1 MEMNFDPI
9 TGKPIENGGAST
21 GSDFDPMTGKPTGGG
36 NASAGGF
43 DPMTGEPTG
52 GGNAFGGGFDPMTG
66 QPIGGGNASSGMSFD
81 PMTGEPIREG
91 SASAGTGFDP
101 MTGQP
106 IGGGSA
112 PTGGF
117 DPMTGQPIGGGSAPS
132 GMGFDPMTGQ
142 PLGKGAGKKSF
153 GALKWVLGIA
163 VPVVAVG
170 VVVFAGI
177 KSGLFLGKSGK
188 VMMAVNNTFQDST
201 HLAEDL
207 NFADILDSDKYTVE
221 VSGEMPEG
229 SAAITYGV
237 SSDDKM
243 LSGNLDISGMPEMEF
258 LAMLDSEALRL
269 SIPSLDDQVYAYYYQ
284 SENDGYLMS
293 NVDQESID
301 AMNDALASLYSNSDY
316 EDMVNDLKDCVKDE
330 LKNLEFEKASAREY
344 EVDGKDRS
352 CKGYVTVI
360 TADNMINIVDAMED
374 LFADQYGAQ
383 YELMMRENFDEL
395 RYELDAM
402 SDIELTFYIYK
413 NKLSA
418 VNLYCEGSEIEW
430 RFLGGDTRMQN
441 MEIVADGETVMEVRG
456 SVEGT
461 EERTRVFADDVE
473 VLDLQYDYKSGDF
486 KVNAGQLFSCKGN
499 IQSGKKEFSITLDR
513 LEYAFL
519 EADINGTVTVK
530 KGVEKLDMDGEEFDI
545 GNASLS
551 DVEELG
557 MKFYGLFGLSGLF

>member
-21 GSDFDPMTGKPTGGG
+21 GSGFDPMTGRPTGGG
-36 NASAGGF
+36 NASADGF

-91 SASAGTGFDP
+91 SASAGSGFDP

-243 LSGNLDISGMPEMEF
+243 LSGNLDISGMPEIEF
-258 LAMLDSEALRL
+258 SAMLDSEALRL

-301 AMNDALASLYSNSDY
+301 AMNDALVSLYSNSDY

>member
-9 TGKPIENGGAST
+9 TGKPIENEGAST
-21 GSDFDPMTGKPTGGG
+21 GSGFDPMTGRPTGGG
-36 NASAGGF
+36 NASADGF

-91 SASAGTGFDP
+91 SASAG
-101 MTGQP
+101 
-106 IGGGSA
+106 S
-112 PTGGF
+112 GF

-243 LSGNLDISGMPEMEF
+243 LSGNLDISGMPEIEF
-258 LAMLDSEALRL
+258 SAMLDSEALRL

-301 AMNDALASLYSNSDY
+301 AMNDALVSLYSNSDY

-473 VLDLQYDYKSGDF
+473 VLDLQYDYKSGNF

>member
-21 GSDFDPMTGKPTGGG
+21 GSDFDPMTGRPTGGG

-91 SASAGTGFDP
+91 SASAGSGFDP

-229 SAAITYGV
+229 SAEFTYGV

-243 LSGNLDISGMPEMEF
+243 LSGNFDISGMPEIEF
-258 LAMLDSEALRL
+258 SAMLDSEALRL

-301 AMNDALASLYSNSDY
+301 AMNDALVSLYSNSDY

>member
-21 GSDFDPMTGKPTGGG
+21 GSGFDPMTGRPTGGG
-36 NASAGGF
+36 NASADGF

-91 SASAGTGFDP
+91 SASAGSGFDP

-117 DPMTGQPIGGGSAPS
+117 DPMTSQPIGGGSAPS

-243 LSGNLDISGMPEMEF
+243 LSGNLDISGMPEIEF
-258 LAMLDSEALRL
+258 SAMLDSEALRL

-301 AMNDALASLYSNSDY
+301 AMNDALVSLYSNSDY

-473 VLDLQYDYKSGDF
+473 VLDLQYDYKSGNF

>member
-21 GSDFDPMTGKPTGGG
+21 GSGFDPMTGRPTGGG
-36 NASAGGF
+36 NASADGF

-91 SASAGTGFDP
+91 SASAGSGFDP

-243 LSGNLDISGMPEMEF
+243 LSGNLDISGMPEIEF
-258 LAMLDSEALRL
+258 SAMLDSEALRL

-301 AMNDALASLYSNSDY
+301 AMNDALVSLYSNSDY

-473 VLDLQYDYKSGDF
+473 VLDLQYDYKSGNF